1 MVNKINRIKIIRFI
15 IFSIITL
22 CTIPVIDI
30 IKTHGFIGAWGTE
43 FKSYNIDTV
52 INADGSADVKEQI
65 EFKAHED
72 KRGIIV
78 GLPFSDK
85 SNINIDVTKVQWQGN
100 DADYDY
106 DAGSKKVKIY
116 TSGMENSHTYIFNL
130 EFHVPEMM
138 LVTNE
143 FDNGYARYYH
153 QMLPSG
159 QGEYI
164 KNFSATFTFPT
175 NIENYFVHGNYSK
188 NKIEGNK
195 LTINV
200 PLIQKGRGLEVDIFT
215 PLQGY
220 DQSIIDKAKAYGL
233 ETTNREVKQA
243 LDKESLNQNAAR
255 RDDIRKLIIRILI
268 AAIAFGLCVYIFKK
282 RDPLVKVSDPG
293 IVTQLPSRL
302 NPAVVDII
310 DGLGKDNVNI
320 NLILLSLELKEA
332 IIVHRDINN
341 RPLSITIKNNHQAYG
356 LDNIE
361 LAFIEELLDCKY
373 VENNEG
379 KTISIKKLEY
389 YDVSFDKTAKLVE
402 DEAHKVFK
410 SKRGTTLLALKVGW
424 FTVPGIMMLCFSI
437 TLFFTRTTFFIIIV
451 EILVV
456 ALYFGLATNITKPE
470 VYLRWESYKKYLENY
485 TFIKDKNIDSLLVW
499 KQVLLYAIALDVN
512 DNVVEALNEYA
523 IQNNIIPMNYNF
535 DIQLMYSSYGDNI
548 DYFGS
553 SSGGGYSSG
562 GFSGGSSSGGGG
574 GFSGGGVSSF

>member
-1 MVNKINRIKIIRFI
+1 MVNKINRIKIVRFI

-30 IKTHGFIGAWGTE
+30 IKTHGFVGAWGTE

-65 EFKAHED
+65 EFKAHGD

-85 SNINIDVTKVQWQGN
+85 PNINIDVTKVQWQGN

-106 DAGSKKVKIY
+106 FAGSKKVKIY
-116 TSGMENSHTYIFNL
+116 TSGMENRHTYIFNL

-138 LVTNE
+138 LVTDE
-143 FDNGYARYYH
+143 FENGYARYYH
-153 QMLPSG
+153 QLLPLG
-159 QGEYI
+159 QEENI
-164 KNFSATFTFPT
+164 KNFSAKFTFPT

-200 PLIQKGRGLEVDIFT
+200 PLIQKGSGLEVDIFT

-220 DQSIIDKAKAYGL
+220 DQSIIDKAKTYGL
-233 ETTNREVKQA
+233 ETTNREVKRA
-243 LDKESLNQNAAR
+243 LDKELLNQNAAR
-255 RDDIRKLIIRILI
+255 RDDMRKLIIRILI
-268 AAIAFGLCVYIFKK
+268 ATIAFGLCIYIFKK

-310 DGLGKDNVNI
+310 DGLGKDDVNF

-332 IIVHRDINN
+332 IIVHRDMEN
-341 RPLSITIKNNHQAYG
+341 RPLSITIKNDHQAYG

-379 KTISIKKLEY
+379 KTINIKKLEY
-389 YDVSFDKTAKLVE
+389 YDVSFDNTAKLVE

-424 FTVPGIMMLCFSI
+424 FTVPGIMMVG
-437 TLFFTRTTFFIIIV
+437 FFHYTFFYKHHIFY
-451 EILVV
+451 
-456 ALYFGLATNITKPE
+456 LYFG
-470 VYLRWESYKKYLENY
+470 
-485 TFIKDKNIDSLLVW
+485 
-499 KQVLLYAIALDVN
+499 
-512 DNVVEALNEYA
+512 
-523 IQNNIIPMNYNF
+523 NF
-535 DIQLMYSSYGDNI
+535 SSRNL
-548 DYFGS
+548 FW
-553 SSGGGYSSG
+553 
-562 GFSGGSSSGGGG
+562 FSN
-574 GFSGGGVSSF
+574 

>member
-30 IKTHGFIGAWGTE
+30 IKTHGFVVAWGTE

-65 EFKAHED
+65 EFKAQGD
-72 KRGIIV
+72 KRGIVV

-85 SNINIDVTKVQWQGN
+85 PNINIDVTKVQWQGN

-106 DAGSKKVKIY
+106 YAGSKKVKIY
-116 TSGMENSHTYIFNL
+116 TSGMENRHTYIFNL

-243 LDKESLNQNAAR
+243 IDKELLNQNAAR
-255 RDDIRKLIIRILI
+255 RDDMRKLIIRILI
-268 AAIAFGLCVYIFKK
+268 TAIAFGLCIYIFKK

-293 IVTQLPSRL
+293 IVTQLPSRI

-310 DGLGKDNVNI
+310 DGLGKDDVNF

-341 RPLSITIKNNHQAYG
+341 RPLSITIKNDHQAYG

-361 LAFIEELLDCKY
+361 LAFIEELLDCEY
-373 VENNEG
+373 SEYIETNGG
-379 KTISIKKLEY
+379 KTISIEDLEIEA
-389 YDVSFDKTAKLVE
+389 SFDNTAKLVE
-402 DEAHKVFK
+402 DETHKVFK
-410 SKRGTTLLALKVGW
+410 SKRGTTLSILKVGW
-424 FTVPGIMMLCFSI
+424 FTVPGMIMLAISI
-437 TLFFTRTTFFIIIV
+437 TLFFTRTTLFIIIV
-451 EILVV
+451 EIFVV
-456 ALYFGLATNITKPE
+456 AIYFGLATNITKPE
-470 VYLRWESYKKYLENY
+470 VYLRWESYKNYLENY
-485 TFIKDKNIDSLLVW
+485 TFIKDKNIDSLFAW

-535 DIQLMYSSYGDNI
+535 DIHLMYSSYGDNFG
-548 DYFGS
+548 YFSS
-553 SSGGGYSSG
+553 SSGG
-562 GFSGGSSSGGGG
+562 GFSGGSSSGDGG